1 MSRLID
7 QACELEQYQRA
18 LALKACFERPA
29 QAGNGICC
37 HCNEAIAP
45 ARLAINPAFERCID
59 CQKQVELLGKKFGA
73 GIT

>member
-7 QACELEQYQRA
+7 RACELEQRQRA
-18 LALKACFERPA
+18 LALKAHVERPV

-37 HCNEAIAP
+37 HCGEEIDP

-59 CQKQVELLGKKFGA
+59 CQKQVELWEKKFSA
-73 GIT
+73 GIS